1 VSDPRVVYSLGA
13 KVGGPGIGTTAHH
26 AVRGLVRHGLLQ
38 RLLCG
43 ARGALEIPAHRI
55 RSLGLPSRA
64 LRGAAIYD
72 SSGTLASLHDQMYGR
87 WSARRLEACEVF
99 HGWNGHCLEA
109 LDRARALGAQT
120 WVECASCHPAPRAR
134 LLGEEHERWGLPV
147 HANDRARSR
156 ALAELER
163 ADRVL
168 VPSEHA
174 YRSFVAEGFESERLI
189 ELPFGADLDRYRPHP
204 KRPAGPFRLLFV
216 GDCGVRKGV
225 VYLLMAWEALAWRD
239 AELWLAG
246 RVPRE
251 AAPLLRRHR
260 ELTGVRWL
268 GFVPDPARLYTA
280 ADVFVLPSL
289 EEGSALVCYEALAS
303 GLPVVTTP
311 NAGSVVREGREG
323 FLVPARD
330 VGALCERLEKLRA
343 DPELCRELGRA
354 ARERAQQF
362 SWDRYGDALAQAVR
376 EHASPGAEGRQTCA
390 SR

>member
-1 VSDPRVVYSLGA
+1 MSDPRVVYSLGA

-26 AVRGLVRHGLLQ
+26 AVRGLERHGLLR

-43 ARGALEIPAHRI
+43 ARGALEIPADRV

-64 LRGAAIYD
+64 LRRAAMHD
-72 SSGTLASLHDQMYGR
+72 RSGMLRSVHDQLYGR

-109 LDRARALGAQT
+109 LEGARALGAQT
-120 WVECASCHPAPRAR
+120 WVECASCHPVPRAR
-134 LLGEEHERWGLPV
+134 LLGDEHERWGLPFRS
-147 HANDRARSR
+147 NDRARSR

-174 YRSFVAEGFESERLI
+174 YRSFVAEGFERERLI
-189 ELPFGADLDRYRPHP
+189 RLPFGADLERYRP
-204 KRPAGPFRLLFV
+204 RPERPPGPFRVLFV
-216 GDCGVRKGV
+216 GDCSVGKGV
-225 VYLLMAWEALAWRD
+225 VYLLQAWEALAWTG

-251 AAPLLRRHR
+251 AEPLLRRHR
-260 ELTGVRWL
+260 ALAGVRWL
-268 GFVPDPARLYTA
+268 GFVADPAPVYAA

-289 EEGSALVCYEALAS
+289 DEGSALVCYEALAC

-323 FLVPARD
+323 FLVPSRD
-330 VGALCERLEKLRA
+330 VAALCERLEKLRA
-343 DPELCRELGRA
+343 EPELRRELGRA
-354 ARERAQQF
+354 ARERAEEF
-362 SWDRYGDALAQAVR
+362 SWDRYGDALARAVR
-376 EHASPGAEGRQTCA
+376 EHASPGPEGRQPCA